1 MLFRSPRIPRTR
13 HRRGRSRRK
22 WVTAMVDG
30 ATRSI
35 WLHRLLFI
43 AIALLLLF
51 FRLLP
56 LGSMAGELPGPDVLL
71 CIVFAWTMR
80 RPDYLPALLITVVV
94 LLEDMILMRPPGLWT
109 ALVVIASEFVRARVA
124 LTRELNFGVEWL
136 LVAGMMVAMLLVYRL
151 VFAVVLMPQ
160 PAFGFAMVQVL
171 WSIMCYPAVVGLS
184 RYLLDLHKPAM
195 GEVDAYGRRM

>member
-1 MLFRSPRIPRTR
+1 
-13 HRRGRSRRK
+13 
-22 WVTAMVDG
+22 MVDG

-51 FRLLP
+51 LRLLP

-94 LLEDMILMRPPGLWT
+94 LLDDMILMRPPGLWT

-171 WSIMCYPAVVGLS
+171 WSILCYPAVVGLS